1 MNPFHKTIIP
11 RNLLL
16 LIEKTSLYTN
26 FAQICSNMSLPRKD
40 LEREIFLASELS
52 FEALALEVFRFQH
65 QNNPVY
71 RQFCDALHIVASEL
85 DAITKIPFLPIQ
97 FFKSR
102 DIKTTLFEPETI
114 FESSGTTGSINSK
127 HLVKD
132 LSIYEQSFNSALRLF
147 YGHHPS
153 RCIIGLLPSYLE
165 RGNSSLVYMVND
177 LIRQSSH
184 KNSGFYL
191 HNLEGL
197 RQTILQN
204 ESDAIPTLL
213 IGVTYALLD
222 FAAQSPMAL
231 KHTIV
236 METGGMKGRRKELTR
251 EEVHSELKK
260 DFGLQQIHSEY
271 GMTELLSQAYAL
283 ADGRFHCPPWM
294 KVLMREE
301 DDPLTVRDSRD
312 VPSNVISGGINVIDL
327 ANVYSCSFIATD
339 DVGKLYQ
346 DGSFEVL
353 GRLDNSDIRGC
364 GLMAL

>member
-85 DAITKIPFLPIQ
+85 DAITQIPFLPIQ

-132 LSIYEQSFNSALRLF
+132 LSIYEQSFNSTLRLF

-153 RCIIGLLPSYLE
+153 RCIILSAVSAALSPFMSTFMAASKY
-165 RGNSSLVYMVND
+165 D
-177 LIRQSSH
+177 LR
-184 KNSGFYL
+184 
-191 HNLEGL
+191 
-197 RQTILQN
+197 
-204 ESDAIPTLL
+204 
-213 IGVTYALLD
+213 
-222 FAAQSPMAL
+222 
-231 KHTIV
+231 
-236 METGGMKGRRKELTR
+236 
-251 EEVHSELKK
+251 
-260 DFGLQQIHSEY
+260 
-271 GMTELLSQAYAL
+271 
-283 ADGRFHCPPWM
+283 
-294 KVLMREE
+294 
-301 DDPLTVRDSRD
+301 
-312 VPSNVISGGINVIDL
+312 
-327 ANVYSCSFIATD
+327 SCSGLCIAL
-339 DVGKLYQ
+339 G
-346 DGSFEVL
+346 GSRRHMVF
-353 GRLDNSDIRGC
+353 RRPST
-364 GLMAL
+364 